1 MIIIFRL
8 TISKGII
15 ESIPT
20 PGDNIFEVRI
30 PLLED
35 NTKNKMIFK
44 ATCCTPPG
52 YTSGYNKGD
61 VVFVTFENEE
71 PDMAIILGKL
81 YTVPKEEQQKINLE
95 NFSKNNIAVG
105 KTSENQSLASSV
117 DAGAL
122 VVENTATLPK
132 NTVIGDVS
140 FSKIEELMKKVEYLE
155 QKINEFSR

>member
-15 ESIPT
+15 ESIPA
-20 PGDNIFEVRI
+20 PGDNVFEVRI

-61 VVFVTFENEE
+61 IVFVTFENEE

-81 YTVPKEEQQKINLE
+81 YTVPKDEQKKTNLE
-95 NFSKNNIAVG
+95 NFSKNNSVIG
-105 KTSENQSLASSV
+105 KTSENQSLASSI

-122 VVENTATLPK
+122 VVENIAALPK
-132 NTVIGDVS
+132 NTIIGDVS